1 MVKLRLQRHGRK
13 RLPYYHVV
21 ATDIRNKRDGR
32 IIEDLGRYNPVSTP
46 VMVDLK
52 TDRIIHW
59 LQTGAQPTDTVRNL
73 LKKEG
78 IFYRLHLLRWNKSEE
93 EIETT
98 ISEWKTEK
106 SALKSDETGTKDR
119 KAAQVKA
126 EEEAYKKAQA
136 KKAEEAA
143 VKAKEAEKAKAEKAA
158 IAEAEEAAAEAAES
172 SAETA
177 EATGGEETAETGEA
191 PAEEVTAEASAETK
205 AKAEESKQE
214 AKADDKKA
222 ETAAETTE
230 APVEEAKS
238 EADETSADTEKKDKE
253 EK

>member
-59 LQTGAQPTDTVRNL
+59 LQTGAQPTDSVRSL

-98 ISEWKTEK
+98 ISEWKSEK
-106 SALKSDETGTKDR
+106 STQKSEETGTKDR

-158 IAEAEEAAAEAAES
+158 IAEAEEAAAEAEEAK
-172 SAETA
+172 AETA
-177 EATGGEETAETGEA
+177 EAPADEVAAASEEA
-191 PAEEVTAEASAETK
+191 PAEE
-205 AKAEESKQE
+205 AKADADEVKEEV
-214 AKADDKKA
+214 KADDKKA
-222 ETAAETTE
+222 EAPAETTE
-230 APVEEAKS
+230 APAGETKA
-238 EADETSADTEKKDKE
+238 EADDASDDTEKKDE
-253 EK
+253 EKK